1 MEDTNRVYR
10 IRTTVGEDAPNVI
23 HVPLKQSYD
32 MFEILSLKLD
42 QTNSYKTYESD
53 YGVIVGRVT
62 ANGGFGVPNAKVS
75 IFIEV
80 SDDDVL
86 KDRLLYNF
94 TFTSDTDNNGV
105 RYNLLPDYVDDAC
118 HQDVGTFPNKRL
130 VLDNNDIIEMFD
142 KYWKYTT
149 TTNHAGDYMLFGIP
163 TGSQQLHVD
172 VDLSDCGILSQR
184 PRDMI
189 GKGYNANMFESPN
202 KFKSSTNLN
211 SLAQIISQDRGLY
224 VYPYWGDVSDGDDK
238 FSITRCDINLEYKFE
253 SYAVF
258 MGSIITDKG
267 SNAIGKNCTGT
278 EQNGKMS
285 DLIAGEGTIEM
296 IRKTIDGK
304 VEEFPIMG
312 NRLIDGDGVWC
323 YQIPMNL
330 DYVTTDEFGNLVPTD
345 NPDKGIATRTRV
357 RFRIS
362 LDENPNDA
370 TARKR
375 ARYLVPNNPR
385 LGEGEFDETLE
396 ADYEFGSAT
405 REESYCDM
413 FWNKV
418 YTVKNYIPKLQ
429 KNSKETNRKHTGIKL
444 INHYGDNNP
453 MPYNALTIKLS
464 FTYRIICVITKV
476 IINLIEFIN
485 QLLSIVSAIL
495 CLIIKIL
502 DFPAEIFE
510 KYMCF
515 KIFGKKFC
523 PFKWLGKLWRKM
535 VSPIT
540 GLIRKIMPN
549 CIGLSS
555 EFCDDGI
562 NQVTYYPGCGYFLFK
577 LFKLS
582 SIGLD
587 CIWEETKKNHTENQL
602 KICENEKKSPEDC
615 EMSLTEPSN
624 ATAMLYN
631 CIENQLAQQND
642 ATSFNFYN
650 DWVNGVLYAP
660 LWYRKITPKK
670 SYFFGLFKKKAKDDW
685 CSSQREY
692 PGMRILQHC
701 VVKRETDGTYTNFD
715 NQLVDYKRIKG
726 DKCKGKCHK
735 QYTELKGM
743 NGVIHPQ
750 QTMLEDTVYYY
761 KAVEYDASLPK
772 NKYVS
777 SQKNGDIKFMFAT
790 DIVLLGSLNEC
801 DTQGIPQF
809 FKSLES
815 TTYNMPTD
823 ILFTDYDFILTV
835 NDTTG
840 ESERMEYTITD
851 LVKTSEMAGCDWGN
865 PNEFDKYDGGLFY
878 SIGCS
883 SSGIKLE
890 TKSCVNLSR
899 VCEYGVSLDE
909 TKEVADLDMLEEAS
923 DEQIDVDSKYF
934 QSLITD
940 GFISWDEL
948 YNLDERSMF
957 ATLNGNKLHT
967 KLNNKNGLYEY
978 DFRYLYPENFDG
990 SLKEIMEQRTKRY
1003 SEDINY
1009 KNNYKLEEKSR
1020 DYYIFRMGN
1029 KPYYYD
1035 KNFSFPR
1042 YENSFYFY
1050 FGLKA
1055 GKTAIEKFNSKY
1067 FAECINEN
1075 VENQIGIK
1083 FKANSW
1089 CSMIGNNQ
1097 NDGYLALDFT
1107 SVATPYSLLING
1119 VSNGEYSIEINDITE
1134 EKIIFIND
1142 VSKKPSS
1149 LSEYVQ
1155 LKGEYDAESDM
1166 WAYKSDGITIPMM
1179 DNGSYQ
1185 AVLTDD
1191 EGNITEFTFNI
1202 LGTYLSY
1209 KLNTNNFEQP
1219 NNVLMEMFNN
1229 DYNAI
1234 ASDKSGSHAEDADE
1248 NEYKS
1253 YNRKI
1258 GGVVTIYDIFMNGE
1272 KLDSYKLT
1280 LNAKYGTPLSNSD
1293 YTGVDLIYNNGS
1305 ITYIKG
1311 QPTLMIPDVQSSMQ
1325 HYAFGLPKGSAEYT
1339 VTITELCN
1347 GIESGNS
1354 ISKDFFVDEPIP
1366 YKMYINDI
1374 DYDVIKYFDNYTG
1387 WDLSGTIS
1395 SHGASEGTLDM
1406 SNPWFKTDNIYYNE
1420 HLITSIEND
1429 LINKFIVEKDD
1440 NTFQIYAV
1448 LENGNQYQVDTP
1460 EVLKDEFCTNIKGQN
1475 DVYYN
1480 WVDDYIVNDEN
1491 INWGDS
1497 NDVYEKIDQFIID
1510 VNRVFNLRKELREM
1524 MKDTFFLN
1532 CEDDSKTI
1540 LVRGKTDKLPC
1551 TQTIVYHPEKA
1562 VEYENYNVL
1571 DGNSLI
1577 DEDINEITDIRIPTI
1592 SYRSSEKYGDG
1603 SDSDAPCLVTLENNK
1618 KKPYS
1623 CGIMNDSGISIPK
1636 KDKGQPKGQP
1646 FDFVE
1651 RDNAKYINHSST
1663 QHDDLFSFPII
1674 DKILTTDYIAW
1685 SAFVNLP
1692 QYGYDNSGNPRVNII
1707 NMNGLLAGIVFN
1719 GNVINNRFATQ
1730 TLNDI
1735 DLLLSNNMC
1744 DEKTTYIEKRVILG
1758 YNYGEISNILSFT
1771 HYITLNDARLSD
1783 YRQQYAFVLPIETSL
1798 MLQDESQC
1806 GTQVEIDGTMA
1817 VKLADTSVNDC
1828 RNGGQKILEVDTD
1841 VDTYYSIF
1849 RTDINGTGYPLNLCE
1864 NSGIL
1869 WQIPNRIY
1877 GIYSQSQSQNLFS
1890 YQMKTKYF
1898 RGEGNLIDTNF
1909 KSQVAIET
1917 DGEEEQFEDTKGYG
1931 TTGKFVPENNFS
1943 YPIFIVSENEY
1954 NVRALSPVYDY
1965 SNVLALVKFGILE
1978 RKETVQTG
1986 GDTEGAEE
1994 TTEIQ
1999 IIKDYKFGVA
2009 IKKSDDDYQQQ
2020 FYLDN
2025 YEYTLSAICNV
2036 DSINRIEV
2044 SQGTLFAPGQFLFT
2058 TITEALYK
2066 TLKSKMNAFGLLQLI
2081 PSTTVTAFDYTN
2093 LKHICGIK
2101 MEDFE
2106 ETKWYTVSWYANI
2119 PDNLPA
2125 NEANGG
2131 ILYKQN
2137 YFDYIEFNY
2146 EDGDEIDVM
2155 CCVDGEELG
2164 ISFLGWSENE
2174 PDPNNAIP
2182 CENIPTT
2189 ATESKIYFAN
2199 WGIPLPKITVHFR
2212 LTENDTQDMDT
2223 QEITA
2228 GEKVS
2233 LRGECVN
2240 YTWYVMGDTEK
2251 KQVQFPYTVNSDI
2264 TFIAHK
2270 KYNVKWVDNGE
2281 QIPSSGQDE
2290 DVYVFES
2297 VSPTQTTIAYNVS
2310 QTDFVIK
2317 TTLNGYLHNFTA
2329 TVTQGE
2335 DWLSV
2340 EKSAD
2345 EQDGTFTLK
2354 VMSVH
2359 NTNNEDRTGILTL
2372 VQDDSNNTIT
2382 LQIIQEGLLQI
2393 DAIINVRVKNSMTS
2407 GVAIESAQ
2415 ITFKVNGVDI
2425 IANVSEGI
2433 TSGNDTVTSITINES
2448 QKTEDIIADTVYILP
2463 QMINANFV
2471 QTPNPYKYN
2480 GVGQEG
2486 SIELFIEIL
2495 DESESVTPSFE
2506 LYPEVVAHHTTT
2518 LEPEISALSTSYVIP
2533 FMSFVGNANFFMR
2546 VEKENAGEITISYS
2560 NFNGMDY
2567 VYKIDDYGY
2576 GFFRS
2581 SPWVGGNSNTFTNY
2595 KTDITLT
2602 PSNDTSL
2609 AKTLSLTGRYDEDN
2623 TTFFKGYYTAKLIRI
2638 PYSGL
2643 DDSLSVEFYPYTF
2656 ASEYF
2661 YLPARVNKIDVSN
2674 VGKVIDGELV
2684 RCGTITEV
2692 SSDGDNG
2699 TFVDLNIINSG
2710 EESFINY
2717 SVDENNTG
2725 KYRYAFFDFSRT
2737 APYGSSNDLY
2747 GAQVHF
2753 IQEPFSSHRIYY
2765 GNVPSNPS
2773 HWEAYMRDKS
2783 DNLKYHTYFQI
2794 ANSEILTSSKEIT
2807 ALKKDNTRNRVNVL
2821 CVPTALSH
2829 TVTPSI
2835 DTNDIITDNYMWGNQ
2850 SYIIYKLA
2858 SSEDTTYTIK
2868 IN

>member
-94 TFTSDTDNNGV
+94 TSTSDTDNNGV

-130 VLDNNDIIEMFD
+130 VLDNQDVIEMFD

-149 TTNHAGDYMLFGIP
+149 TTNHAGDYMLYGIP

-189 GKGYNANMFESPN
+189 GKGYNENMFESPN

-258 MGSIITDKG
+258 MGSIVTDKG

-429 KNSKETNRKHTGIKL
+429 KNSKEANRKHTGIKL

-485 QLLSIVSAIL
+485 QILSIISAIL
-495 CLIIKIL
+495 CLLIKIIQL
-502 DFPAEIFE
+502 PGEILGTLFAWIP
-510 KYMCF
+510 F
-515 KIFGKKFC
+515 GIGKKI
-523 PFKWLGKLWRKM
+523 KRTIKKGWNKLT
-535 VSPIT
+535 SPVT
-540 GLIRKIMPN
+540 KLVYKLMPN

-562 NQVTYYPGCGYFLFK
+562 NQVTYYPGCGYFLFS

-587 CIWEETKKNHTENQL
+587 CIWEETKKNHTKNQL

-670 SYFFGLFKKKAKDDW
+670 RYFFGLFKKKAKDDW

-701 VVKRETDGTYTNFD
+701 VVKRDKDGTYTNFD
-715 NQLVDYKRIKG
+715 NQQVDYMRIQG
-726 DKCKGKCHK
+726 DDCKGKCHK
-735 QYTELKGM
+735 RYTEVKGM
-743 NGVIHPQ
+743 NGVIRSQ
-750 QTMLEDTVYYY
+750 QTMLGQTVYYY

-777 SQKNGDIKFMFAT
+777 SEKNGDIKFMFAT

-883 SSGIKLE
+883 SAGIKLE
-890 TKSCVNLSR
+890 TKSCINLSR

-909 TKEVADLDMLEEAS
+909 TKEVANLNNLEEAS

-934 QSLITD
+934 QRLITD

-1067 FAECINEN
+1067 FAECVNETT
-1075 VENQIGIK
+1075 ENQIGVK
-1083 FKANSW
+1083 FKPNSW
-1089 CSMIGNNQ
+1089 CSMIDNSQ

-1134 EKIIFIND
+1134 EKIIFIKD
-1142 VSKKPSS
+1142 VDKKPSS

-1155 LKGEYDAESDM
+1155 LKGEYDAESDI
-1166 WAYKSDGITIPMM
+1166 WEYKSDGSTILMM
-1179 DNGSYQ
+1179 DNGAYQ
-1185 AVLTDD
+1185 AVLTDN

-1229 DYNAI
+1229 DYNEI
-1234 ASDKSGSHAEDADE
+1234 ASNKEDSHAEDD
-1248 NEYKS
+1248 EYKS

-1272 KLDSYKLT
+1272 KLDSYRLSLK
-1280 LNAKYGTPLSNSD
+1280 AKDGTSLSNSD
-1293 YTGVDLIYNNGS
+1293 YTGVELIYRNGE
-1305 ITYIKG
+1305 IEYTQG
-1311 QPTLMIPDVQSSMQ
+1311 ETTLMIPDVQSSME
-1325 HYAFGLPKGSAEYT
+1325 HYAFGLPKGGAEYT
-1339 VTITELCN
+1339 LTITQLCDN
-1347 GIESGNS
+1347 IDSGNS
-1354 ISKDFFVDEPIP
+1354 VSKDFFVDEPIP

-1374 DYDVIKYFDNYTG
+1374 DYDVIRHFDNYTG
-1387 WDLSGTIS
+1387 WNLSGSIS

-1406 SNPWFKTDNIYYNE
+1406 SNPWFKTDNIYYNTQ
-1420 HLITSIEND
+1420 LISGADNDSISE
-1429 LINKFIVEKDD
+1429 FTVEKGDD
-1440 NTFQIYAV
+1440 TFQIYAV
-1448 LENGNQYQVDTP
+1448 LENGNQYQVATST
-1460 EVLKDEFCTNIKGQN
+1460 VLKEEFCTNNNGQN

-1497 NDVYEKIDQFIID
+1497 NDVYEKIDQFISD

-1603 SDSDAPCLVTLENNK
+1603 TDNDTPCLVTVENNK

-1623 CGIMNDSGISIPK
+1623 CGIMNNSGISIPK
-1636 KDKGQPKGQP
+1636 KDNGQP

-1663 QHDDLFSFPII
+1663 QHNDLFSFPII
-1674 DKILTTDYIAW
+1674 DKILTTDYISW
-1685 SAFVNLP
+1685 SAFVKMP

-1707 NMNGLLAGIVFN
+1707 SMNGLLSGVVFN
-1719 GNVINNRFATQ
+1719 GNVVNNRFDTQ

-1735 DLLLSNNMC
+1735 DLLLSENIC
-1744 DEKTTYIEKRVILG
+1744 DPNVTYIEKRVILG
-1758 YNYGEISNILSFT
+1758 YNYEEVGRWIVSFLRNVANSITPEAITALNNILPNSSITSDNVVNVLNSLTVDGENLKYQNTTINIRNLIGNILSFT
-1771 HYITLNDARLSD
+1771 NYITINDGRLSN
-1783 YRQQYAFVLPIETSL
+1783 QQYAFVLPTETVL
-1798 MLQDESQC
+1798 ILEDEKQC
-1806 GTQVEIDGTMA
+1806 GVNYPIDGTMA
-1817 VKLADTSVNDC
+1817 VKLSSNSVNDC
-1828 RNGGQKILEVDTD
+1828 RDGGEKILEVETD
-1841 VDTYYSIF
+1841 GDVYYSIF
-1849 RTDINGTGYPLNLCE
+1849 KTDVNGTGYPLNLCE

-1869 WQIPNRIY
+1869 WQIPNQVY

-1890 YQMKTKYF
+1890 YQMKSKYF
-1898 RGEGNLIDTNF
+1898 RGEGNLIDKNF

-1917 DGEEEQFEDTKGYG
+1917 EGEEEQFEDTKGYG
-1931 TTGKFVPENNFS
+1931 TTGKFVPDEAFS
-1943 YPIFIVSENEY
+1943 YPIFIVGEDDT

-1965 SNVLALVKFGILE
+1965 SNVYALIKYGILQ
-1978 RKETVQTG
+1978 RKEVEESV
-1986 GDTEGAEE
+1986 DE
-1994 TTEIQ
+1994 TTGERTYTVLEPTE
-1999 IIKDYKFGVA
+1999 DYKFGIAV
-2009 IKKSDDDYQQQ
+2009 KKGH

-2025 YEYTLSAICNV
+2025 YKYTLRGVCKV
-2036 DSINRIEV
+2036 DEV
-2044 SQGTLFAPGQFLFT
+2044 NTIDVREETLLRPEQFIFA
-2058 TITEALYK
+2058 TITENVYK
-2066 TLKSKMNAFGLLQLI
+2066 ILKSKFVFAGTILSGILKYVINNTEI
-2081 PSTTVTAFDYTN
+2081 TAVDYTG
-2093 LKHICGIK
+2093 LRHICGIK
-2101 MEDFE
+2101 VEDLKKA
-2106 ETKWYTVSWYANI
+2106 ETEWYTYIWNANM
-2119 PDNLPA
+2119 PNGL
-2125 NEANGG
+2125 EASAENGG
-2131 ILYKQN
+2131 ILYKGDWYN
-2137 YFDYIEFNY
+2137 YIEFVY
-2146 EDGDEIDVM
+2146 EK
-2155 CCVDGEELG
+2155 GEAPEFMRCKPDQK
-2164 ISFLGWSENE
+2164 FLGWTE
-2174 PDPNNAIP
+2174 DQPNVDGP
-2182 CENIPTT
+2182 FV
-2189 ATESKIYFAN
+2189 TESDFPTEADSCKVYFGN
-2199 WGIPLPKITVHFR
+2199 WGIPTSMVNVVWINDDTDGNNIIEPQMCIVHFR
-2212 LTENDTQDMDT
+2212 VSEADDAREIDR
-2223 QEITA
+2223 QEIPY
-2228 GEKVS
+2228 GHIVL
-2233 LRGECVN
+2233 LRGECEE
-2240 YTWYVMGDTEK
+2240 YTWYKKGDTTKTTVE
-2251 KQVQFPYTVNSDI
+2251 FPYIVTEEEI
-2264 TFIAHK
+2264 TFICNEG
-2270 KYNVKWVDNGE
+2270 YIVNWIDN
-2281 QIPSSGQDE
+2281 DE
-2290 DVYVFES
+2290 IYTDEYLFE
-2297 VSPTQTTIAYNVS
+2297 
-2310 QTDFVIK
+2310 
-2317 TTLNGYLHNFTA
+2317 L
-2329 TVTQGE
+2329 TQGE
-2335 DWLSV
+2335 NSYTVDDMANVLTSLEILSSYNNDSEIYDTDYILDQSGLSNWFYV
-2340 EKSAD
+2340 D
-2345 EQDGTFTLK
+2345 
-2354 VMSVH
+2354 SV
-2359 NTNNEDRTGILTL
+2359 NTNDLTHKTSFNIQIQENPTAQERSGKLVFTQHGSGKTIEIIILQQGKLLFNYRIINNRTSGYSIESVVATLYNIDDWQLYSGGGIPINGGYRDSSIKMPRKYKDTPLIIQNVEIGGTEIGTGTIVQNKTQTPSQYIWSGNGQSGTNTLILT
-2372 VQDDSNNTIT
+2372 
-2382 LQIIQEGLLQI
+2382 
-2393 DAIINVRVKNSMTS
+2393 
-2407 GVAIESAQ
+2407 
-2415 ITFKVNGVDI
+2415 
-2425 IANVSEGI
+2425 
-2433 TSGNDTVTSITINES
+2433 
-2448 QKTEDIIADTVYILP
+2448 
-2463 QMINANFV
+2463 
-2471 QTPNPYKYN
+2471 
-2480 GVGQEG
+2480 
-2486 SIELFIEIL
+2486 IL
-2495 DESESVTPSFE
+2495 D
-2506 LYPEVVAHHTTT
+2506 
-2518 LEPEISALSTSYVIP
+2518 
-2533 FMSFVGNANFFMR
+2533 
-2546 VEKENAGEITISYS
+2546 
-2560 NFNGMDY
+2560 
-2567 VYKIDDYGY
+2567 
-2576 GFFRS
+2576 
-2581 SPWVGGNSNTFTNY
+2581 
-2595 KTDITLT
+2595 
-2602 PSNDTSL
+2602 DT
-2609 AKTLSLTGRYDEDN
+2609 
-2623 TTFFKGYYTAKLIRI
+2623 
-2638 PYSGL
+2638 
-2643 DDSLSVEFYPYTF
+2643 
-2656 ASEYF
+2656 AS
-2661 YLPARVNKIDVSN
+2661 
-2674 VGKVIDGELV
+2674 
-2684 RCGTITEV
+2684 
-2692 SSDGDNG
+2692 
-2699 TFVDLNIINSG
+2699 
-2710 EESFINY
+2710 
-2717 SVDENNTG
+2717 
-2725 KYRYAFFDFSRT
+2725 
-2737 APYGSSNDLY
+2737 
-2747 GAQVHF
+2747 
-2753 IQEPFSSHRIYY
+2753 
-2765 GNVPSNPS
+2765 
-2773 HWEAYMRDKS
+2773 
-2783 DNLKYHTYFQI
+2783 
-2794 ANSEILTSSKEIT
+2794 
-2807 ALKKDNTRNRVNVL
+2807 
-2821 CVPTALSH
+2821 
-2829 TVTPSI
+2829 
-2835 DTNDIITDNYMWGNQ
+2835 
-2850 SYIIYKLA
+2850 
-2858 SSEDTTYTIK
+2858 
-2868 IN
+2868 